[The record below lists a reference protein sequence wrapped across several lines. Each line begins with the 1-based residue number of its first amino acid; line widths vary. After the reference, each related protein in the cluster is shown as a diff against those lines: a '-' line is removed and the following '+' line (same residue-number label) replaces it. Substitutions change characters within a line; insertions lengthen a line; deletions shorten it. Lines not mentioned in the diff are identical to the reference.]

1 MTMTS
6 KPSNTSSNNAAPKDG
21 KAIAPKRSLTPRRRA
36 REYALQGVY
45 QSLVM
50 RRAGS
55 IPNKTMIAKQL
66 AEDPAFRR
74 CQLELF
80 QGIFEGVLDRTDE
93 FAAIITPA
101 LDRPINELSP
111 VEHAALLIGTY
122 ELAADLSVP
131 YKVAI
136 NEAVE
141 LAKTFGGTDG
151 HKYVNGVLDLLAQ
164 KLRSTEMQAG

>member
-1 MTMTS
+1 MTKTPINPQTPLAS
-6 KPSNTSSNNAAPKDG
+6 
-21 KAIAPKRSLTPRRRA
+21 APKRSLTPRRRA

-55 IPNKTMIAKQL
+55 LPNAAAIAKQL
-66 AEDPAFRR
+66 SEDPGFRR

-80 QGIFEGVLDRTDE
+80 QGIFSGVLERTDE
-93 FAAIITPA
+93 LEGLIAPA

-111 VEHAALLIGTY
+111 VEYAALLIGTY
-122 ELAADLSVP
+122 ELAIDPAVP

-141 LAKTFGGTDG
+141 LTKTFGGTDG
-151 HKYVNGVLDLLAQ
+151 YKYVNGVLDLLA
-164 KLRSTEMQAG
+164 KTLRSTEMQAG

>member
-1 MTMTS
+1 MTS
-6 KPSNTSSNNAAPKDG
+6 KPSNTSSNIAAPKDG
-21 KAIAPKRSLTPRRRA
+21 KAVAPKRSLTPRRRA

-93 FAAIITPA
+93 F
-101 LDRPINELSP
+101 
-111 VEHAALLIGTY
+111 
-122 ELAADLSVP
+122 
-131 YKVAI
+131 
-136 NEAVE
+136 
-141 LAKTFGGTDG
+141 
-151 HKYVNGVLDLLAQ
+151 
-164 KLRSTEMQAG
+164 

>member
-1 MTMTS
+1 MTKIT
-6 KPSNTSSNNAAPKDG
+6 PNASSTKEASACTP
-21 KAIAPKRSLTPRRRA
+21 PKRSLTPRRRA

-55 IPNKTMIAKQL
+55 LPNAVAIAKQL
-66 AEDPAFRR
+66 AEDPGFRR
-74 CQLELF
+74 CHVDLF
-80 QGIFEGVLDRTDE
+80 TGIFEGVLERTDE
-93 FAAIITPA
+93 LEGIITPA
-101 LDRPINELSP
+101 LDRSINELSP

-122 ELAADLSVP
+122 ELAIDLSVP

-164 KLRSTEMQAG
+164 TLRRTEIEAG

>member
-1 MTMTS
+1 MTKNASNANADKQPS
-6 KPSNTSSNNAAPKDG
+6 KSM
-21 KAIAPKRSLTPRRRA
+21 APKRALTPRRRA
-36 REYALQGVY
+36 REYALQGIY
-45 QSLVM
+45 QWLVM

-55 IPNKTMIAKQL
+55 IPNASQIAKQL
-66 AEDPAFRR
+66 AEDPAFAR
-74 CQLELF
+74 CKLELF
-80 QGIFEGVLDRTDE
+80 QGIFAGVVERIDELDSL
-93 FAAIITPA
+93 ITPA
-101 LDRPINELSP
+101 LDRPSNELSP

-164 KLRSTEMQAG
+164 SLRATETQASSSQ

>member
-1 MTMTS
+1 MTKSTLN
-6 KPSNTSSNNAAPKDG
+6 PSYPQALKDA
-21 KAIAPKRSLTPRRRA
+21 KSVAPKRSLTPRRRA

-55 IPNKTMIAKQL
+55 IPNGAAIAKQL
-66 AEDPAFRR
+66 AEDPGFRR

-80 QGIFEGVLDRTDE
+80 QGIFAGVLDRTDE
-93 FAAIITPA
+93 LESIITPA

-111 VEHAALLIGTY
+111 VEHAALLIGSY
-122 ELAADLSVP
+122 ELAMDLSVP

-164 KLRSTEMQAG
+164 TLRRTEIQAN

>member
-1 MTMTS
+1 M
-6 KPSNTSSNNAAPKDG
+6 SNLPTTKTTPGNATNKEP
-21 KAIAPKRSLTPRRRA
+21 APKRSLTPRRRA

-55 IPNKTMIAKQL
+55 LPNANMIAKQL
-66 AEDPAFRR
+66 AEDPGFRR
-74 CQLELF
+74 CQHDLF
-80 QGIFEGVLDRTDE
+80 DGIFSGVLERTDE
-93 FAAIITPA
+93 LEGIITPA

-122 ELAADLSVP
+122 ELAIELSVP

-164 KLRSTEMQAG
+164 KLRSTELQSNN

>member
-1 MTMTS
+1 MS
-6 KPSNTSSNNAAPKDG
+6 KSSSNSSTPQASKDA
-21 KAIAPKRSLTPRRRA
+21 KAVAPKRSLTPRRRA

-45 QSLVM
+45 QSLVV

-55 IPNKTMIAKQL
+55 LPNGIAIAKQL

-80 QGIFEGVLDRTDE
+80 QGIFDGVLERTDE
-93 FAAIITPA
+93 LEALITPA

-151 HKYVNGVLDLLAQ
+151 HKYVNGVLDLLA
-164 KLRSTEMQAG
+164 KTLRTAETQAG

>member
-1 MTMTS
+1 MS
-6 KPSNTSSNNAAPKDG
+6 KITPDLAPSKNAGGAV
-21 KAIAPKRSLTPRRRA
+21 APKRSLTPRRRA

-55 IPNKTMIAKQL
+55 LPNASAIAKQL
-66 AEDPAFRR
+66 AEDPGFRR
-74 CQLELF
+74 CHSDLFNGLF
-80 QGIFEGVLDRTDE
+80 QGVLERTDE
-93 FAAIITPA
+93 LEGIIIPA
-101 LDRPINELSP
+101 LDRSINELSP
-111 VEHAALLIGTY
+111 VEHAALLIGVF
-122 ELAADLSVP
+122 ELALDLSVP

-151 HKYVNGVLDLLAQ
+151 HKYVNGVLDLLA
-164 KLRSTEMQAG
+164 KTLRATEIQAR